1 MIEIFDYLVQL
12 FNEHGFNIY
21 MVGGLSRDYL
31 LDLTLKDYDFV
42 SDALPS
48 EITKFLD
55 CDDCFIKYGVIKTK
69 VLNKK
74 IEIVTLR
81 KESDYI
87 DHRHPSKIEF
97 IKDINIDYLRR
108 DFTINALYIDKN
120 YNVIDPSKL
129 GIADLK
135 NRFLRFIGDP
145 LTRIKEDPLR
155 ILRAYRFIKKYNLT
169 TSNETLKLLKENEY
183 LLNELNKEKIKEE
196 IRKESL

>member
-1 MIEIFDYLVQL
+1 
-12 FNEHGFNIY
+12 

-31 LDLTLKDYDFV
+31 LNLTLKDYDFV

-129 GIADLK
+129 GIVDLK